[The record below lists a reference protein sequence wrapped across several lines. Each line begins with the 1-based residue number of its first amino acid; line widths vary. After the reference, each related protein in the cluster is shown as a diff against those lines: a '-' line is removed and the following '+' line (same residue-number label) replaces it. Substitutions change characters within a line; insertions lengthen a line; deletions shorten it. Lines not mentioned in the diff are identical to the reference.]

1 MCSDT
6 TTKQLATVS
15 GDGFEDTD
23 ATDRLIQGTILKS
36 IDGFWSTKDGT
47 TFPPGTKMIALAT
60 TTCVQHW
67 QDQTPVETII
77 KQPGVPLPDVDE
89 LNSRIPEKEWERG
102 LDGNPRAPYVKE
114 WVAYLL
120 DPRDASIY
128 TFINSTRGAEI
139 AVEKLQSRVKWMR
152 ALRGDKVVP
161 VVELSSKP
169 MKTQFGLKQRPEFKI
184 DGEWRELGTLAP
196 AQDMPSIEHIGTPTL
211 QEEMADAVPF
221 NDPLPTDLSAQKK
234 KKK

>member
-1 MCSDT
+1 
-6 TTKQLATVS
+6 
-15 GDGFEDTD
+15 
-23 ATDRLIQGTILKS
+23 
-36 IDGFWSTKDGT
+36 
-47 TFPPGTKMIALAT
+47 MIALAT

-77 KQPGVPLPDVDE
+77 KQPGVPLPDIDE
-89 LNSRIPEKEWERG
+89 LNRRIPEKEWETG
-102 LDGNPRAPYVKE
+102 LDGKPRRPYVKE

-161 VVELSSKP
+161 IVELNSKP
-169 MKTQFGLKQRPEFKI
+169 MKTDYGVKQRPEFKI
-184 DGEWRELGTLAP
+184 NGEWRELGTLAP
-196 AQDMPSIEHIGTPTL
+196 AQDMPAIEHIGTPVKEPTL
-211 QEEMADAVPF
+211 QEEMGGDEVPEKDWATQGDALPADLGAKAARK
-221 NDPLPTDLSAQKK
+221 TASKK
-234 KKK
+234 K